1 MPQRYNGRRR
11 PEFHAAPINL
21 SFTYRAQ
28 SGRATSP
35 QWTRSMA
42 SLLKQFA
49 ADQTGATSIEYA
61 LIAVLVGIA
70 IISAV
75 TALGSSLKSIF
86 TTVSSTVN
94 TASS

>member
-1 MPQRYNGRRR
+1 MV
-11 PEFHAAPINL
+11 
-21 SFTYRAQ
+21 
-28 SGRATSP
+28 
-35 QWTRSMA
+35 

-49 ADQTGATSIEYA
+49 TDQTGATSIEYA